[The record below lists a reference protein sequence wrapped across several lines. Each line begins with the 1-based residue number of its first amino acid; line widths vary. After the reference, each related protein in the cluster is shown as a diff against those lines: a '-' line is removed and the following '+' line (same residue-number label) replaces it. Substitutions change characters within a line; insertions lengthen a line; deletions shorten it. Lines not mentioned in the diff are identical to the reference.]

1 MSGALLTLIGLAL
14 AFVVMVWWAK
24 RDNARRLVGAYSGD
38 HRRFR
43 TTGSKVGLA
52 LGVATFISTPIGFS
66 WIGMGKLHLPNQLI
80 PGLPM
85 NEKWL
90 TTFVYAGIYAL
101 GAIGL
106 NVLIGNTGQI
116 SLGHAAFIALGAYST
131 GYFGVDL
138 FKGKIPS
145 VVWLLIAAV
154 LGALVSAAIGPFAL
168 RLRGNYLAMV
178 SLFLVF
184 LAEHLAKNWETLTG
198 GDAAPRN
205 DLPGFDFSLWSNKS
219 IEFRSQD
226 TGETVFFGDY
236 SFMPSQRGYFWL
248 TWATVAVVAIVVRN
262 VLRSRQG
269 RAMMAVR
276 DRDLSAEVIG
286 VQQRYTKMWAF
297 ALSGACA
304 ALAGALYG
312 SFLGNVNPAS
322 FNLGFSVN
330 FVAMIIIGGVG
341 TILGSVLGAVA
352 FAVLFDAV
360 RTLFET
366 QTKLLK
372 HIPGVQTD
380 PAKRGFTASVITDL
394 VYGLLIVLF
403 LRFFPAGLVGLWQ
416 RLRKWFRTFPFST

>member
-1 MSGALLTLIGLAL
+1 MSGAFLTLAVVVLA
-14 AFVVMVWWAK
+14 VVTMTLWA
-24 RDNARRLVGAYSGD
+24 RFDSSRRLVGAYRGE

-43 TTGSKVGLA
+43 TTGSKVGLVIGA
-52 LGVATFISTPIGFS
+52 LTFVSVPIGFS
-66 WIGMGKLHLPNQLI
+66 WFGIGSVHLPRELI

-85 NEKWL
+85 NERWL
-90 TTFVYAGIYAL
+90 TTFVYAGVYAL

-106 NVLIGNTGQI
+106 NLLIGNTGQI
-116 SLGHAAFIALGAYST
+116 SLGHAAFISLGAYST

-138 FKGKIPS
+138 FHGHIPG
-145 VVWLLIAAV
+145 VLWLLIAAL

-184 LAEHLAKNWETLTG
+184 LADHLAKNWESLTG
-198 GDAAPRN
+198 GDVAPRT
-205 DLPGFDFSLWSNKS
+205 DLPGVNLTLFPSKV
-219 IEFRSQD
+219 IEFKSSD
-226 TGETVFFGDY
+226 TGETVFFGNFFFKDK
-236 SFMPSQRGYFWL
+236 QGYFWL
-248 TWATVAVVAIVVRN
+248 VWAIVAIVAVLVRN
-262 VLRSRQG
+262 LLRSRQG

-297 ALSGACA
+297 AVSGACA
-304 ALAGALYG
+304 SLAGALYG
-312 SFLGNVNPAS
+312 SFLGNVNPSS

-341 TILGSVLGAVA
+341 SLFGSVLGAVA

-360 RTLFET
+360 KTLFET
-366 QTKLLK
+366 QAKLVAK
-372 HIPGVQTD
+372 IPGVQTD
-380 PAKRGFTASVITDL
+380 RGKRGFTDLVITDF

-403 LRFFPAGLVGLWQ
+403 LRFFPLGLVGVWQ
-416 RLRKWFRTFPFST
+416 RLRRWLRTFPFSS

>member
-1 MSGALLTLIGLAL
+1 MSGAVLTLLLVA
-14 AFVVMVWWAK
+14 ASVVAMVAWARHDASVRFVSTYA
-24 RDNARRLVGAYSGD
+24 DD
-38 HRRFR
+38 HRRFK
-43 TTGSKVGLA
+43 TTGSKVGLIVG
-52 LGVATFISTPIGFS
+52 LLTLISAPIGFS
-66 WIGMGKLHLPNQLI
+66 WLGIGSFHLPNQLV

-90 TTFVYAGIYAL
+90 TTFVYAGVYAL

-106 NVLIGNTGQI
+106 NLLIGNTGQI
-116 SLGHAAFIALGAYST
+116 SLGHAAFICLGAYST

-138 FKGKIPS
+138 LDGKVPS
-145 VVWLLIAAV
+145 VVWLLVAAV

-184 LAEHLAKNWETLTG
+184 LAEHLAKNWESMTG
-198 GDAAPRN
+198 GDAAPRT
-205 DLPGFDFSLWSNKS
+205 DLPGFLFSIVPGKS
-219 IEFRSQD
+219 IDFKSSD
-226 TGETVFFGDY
+226 TGETVFFDNFFFN
-236 SFMPSQRGYFWL
+236 SKQGYFWL
-248 TWATVAVVAIVVRN
+248 TWLVVGVVVIVARN

-286 VQQRYTKMWAF
+286 VEQRYTKMWAF

-312 SFLGNVNPAS
+312 SFLGNVNPSS
-322 FNLGFSVN
+322 FNLGFSIN

-341 TILGSVLGAVA
+341 SVLGSVLGAIA
-352 FAVLFDAV
+352 FAALFDAV

-380 PAKRGFTASVITDL
+380 PAKRGFSASVIIDL

-403 LRFFPAGLVGLWQ
+403 LRFFPLGLVGLWQ
-416 RLRKWFRTFPFST
+416 RLRRWLRTFPFSS

>member
-1 MSGALLTLIGLAL
+1 MSGALLTAVVLIVAVAL
-14 AFVVMVWWAK
+14 MVAW
-24 RDNARRLVGAYSGD
+24 ARRDAALRFSSSYADD

-52 LGVATFISTPIGFS
+52 IGVLFFASAPIGFS
-66 WIGMGKLHLPNQLI
+66 WLGVGSFHLPNQLV

-90 TTFVYAGIYAL
+90 TTFVYAGVYAL

-106 NVLIGNTGQI
+106 NLLIGNTGQI

-138 FKGKIPS
+138 LDGKVPAVI
-145 VVWLLIAAV
+145 WLLIAAIM
-154 LGALVSAAIGPFAL
+154 GALVSAAIGPFAL

-184 LAEHLAKNWETLTG
+184 LAEHLAKNWESLTG
-198 GDAAPRN
+198 GDAAPRS
-205 DLPGFDFSLWSNKS
+205 DLPGFVFSFLPGKS
-219 IEFRSQD
+219 IDFKSKD
-226 TGETVFFGDY
+226 TGETVFFNNFFFN
-236 SFMPSQRGYFWL
+236 SKQGYFWL
-248 TWATVAVVAIVVRN
+248 TWLVVGLVVIIARN

-286 VQQRYTKMWAF
+286 VEQRYTKMWAF

-322 FNLGFSVN
+322 FNLGFSIN

-341 TILGSVLGAVA
+341 SILGSVLGAIA

-372 HIPGVQTD
+372 HVPGVQTD
-380 PAKRGFTASVITDL
+380 PAKRGFSASVIIDL

-403 LRFFPAGLVGLWQ
+403 LRFFPLGLVGLWQ
-416 RLRKWFRTFPFST
+416 RVRRWLRTFPFGS

>member
-1 MSGALLTLIGLAL
+1 MSGAVLTLLIVA
-14 AFVVMVWWAK
+14 ASVVAMVAWARHDASVRFVSTYA
-24 RDNARRLVGAYSGD
+24 DD
-38 HRRFR
+38 HRRFK
-43 TTGSKVGLA
+43 TTGSKVGLIV
-52 LGVATFISTPIGFS
+52 GVLTFVSAPIGFS
-66 WIGMGKLHLPNQLI
+66 WLGIGSLHLPNQLV

-90 TTFVYAGIYAL
+90 TTFVYAGVYAL

-106 NVLIGNTGQI
+106 NLLIGNTGQI
-116 SLGHAAFIALGAYST
+116 SLGHAAFISLGAYST

-138 FKGKIPS
+138 LDGKVPS

-184 LAEHLAKNWETLTG
+184 LAEHLAKNWESLTG
-198 GDAAPRN
+198 GDAAPRS
-205 DLPGFDFSLWSNKS
+205 DLPGFLFSIVPGKS
-219 IEFRSQD
+219 IDFKSSD
-226 TGETVFFGDY
+226 TGETVFFNNFFFN
-236 SFMPSQRGYFWL
+236 SKQGYFWL
-248 TWATVAVVAIVVRN
+248 TWLVVGVVVIVARN

-286 VQQRYTKMWAF
+286 VEQRYTKMWAF

-312 SFLGNVNPAS
+312 SFLGNVNPSS
-322 FNLGFSVN
+322 FNLGFSIN

-341 TILGSVLGAVA
+341 SILGSVLGAIA
-352 FAVLFDAV
+352 FAALFDAV

-380 PAKRGFTASVITDL
+380 PAKRGFSASVIIDL

-403 LRFFPAGLVGLWQ
+403 LRFFPLGLVGLWQ
-416 RLRKWFRTFPFST
+416 RLRRWLRTFPFSS